1 MNCLAITT
9 GDLDGIGLEVSAK
22 ALNKIGPQADVL
34 FFFLRGRSANKKILS
49 LVDKKFNRITFTHFD
64 ESLDF
69 IKKYSKKSNKKFCN
83 DLIDLASDQSPPYWV
98 ESVSHACHQKV
109 LSGLTTGP
117 LSKELIASLGWSDR
131 GHTEIL
137 KRVTGVNF
145 VHQAFIGKYFNV
157 LLATAHIPLKA
168 VSAAL
173 NKESLNSA
181 LLAAKKLQPFLSKQ
195 QQKKPIAILGIN
207 PHAGENG
214 LLGEEET
221 VLLSPFCK
229 SHNIVGPLSPDAAF
243 LEKNWRNYSVFI
255 ACYHDQGLIPFK
267 TIHGQDSGV
276 HVSVGLPFPRTS
288 VDHGTAKD
296 IFGKN
301 KANANSM
308 IESIELAIRMI
319 KKRGP
324 YV

>member
-9 GDLDGIGLEVSAK
+9 GDLDGVGLEVSAK
-22 ALNKIGPQADVL
+22 ALNKIGPQGDVL
-34 FFFLRGRSANKKILS
+34 FFFLRGLSANKKILS
-49 LVDKKFNRITFTHFD
+49 LIDKKFNRITFTHFD
-64 ESLDF
+64 EALDF
-69 IKKYSKKSNKKFCN
+69 VKKYSKKPNKKLCT

-98 ESVSHACHQKV
+98 ESVASACHKKT
-109 LSGLTTGP
+109 LSGLATGP
-117 LSKELIASLGWSDR
+117 LSKELIASLGWPDR

-137 KRVTGVNF
+137 KRVTGVKSI
-145 VHQAFIGKYFNV
+145 HQAFIGKYFNV
-157 LLATAHIPLKA
+157 LLTTAHIPLKD

-173 NKESLNSA
+173 SIDSLNA
-181 LLAAKKLQPFLSKQ
+181 VLLAAKKLQPFLSKQ
-195 QQKKPIAILGIN
+195 QQKKPIAVLGIN

-214 LLGEEET
+214 LLGEEERA
-221 VLLSPFCK
+221 LLSPFCK
-229 SHNIVGPLSPDAAF
+229 SHNLVGPLSPDAAF
-243 LEKNWRNYSVFI
+243 LEKNWCNYSVFI

-276 HVSVGLPFPRTS
+276 HVSMGLPFPRTS

-308 IESIELAIRMI
+308 IEAIELALRMI

-324 YV
+324 YA